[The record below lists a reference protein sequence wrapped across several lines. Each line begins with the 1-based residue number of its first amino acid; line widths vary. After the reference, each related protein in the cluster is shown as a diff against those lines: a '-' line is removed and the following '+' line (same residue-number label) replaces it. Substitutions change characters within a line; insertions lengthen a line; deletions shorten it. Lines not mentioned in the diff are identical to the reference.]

1 MTQYYHIKT
10 RRDTAARW
18 AQNNPTPAD
27 GEMCIETDTKLKKIG
42 NGTTPYNSLP
52 YDQPSNATASKA
64 GLMSPTDKQKLD
76 GINLALYAKL
86 QSPNFTGTPKAP
98 KQNGYD
104 VSLILATNAY
114 VLDMIASFANGLMVR
129 CVFSAPAEGDYQ
141 VLGDAS
147 NLLFIGVNGEACPLD
162 ATQKLVSGI
171 NYIDC
176 LFESGAIMGSKVSA
190 GAFKDIALLTAV
202 ILPER
207 MLAIE
212 DDAFHGCNELKDVY
226 CLSPTPPTLGGSVFA
241 GTPFEGGEKLYVHKV
256 AETEYQGSAWASV
269 GCTIVTL

>member
-64 GLMSPTDKQKLD
+64 GLMSPADKQKLD

-104 VSLILATNAY
+104 VSLTLATNSY
-114 VLDMIASFANGLMVR
+114 VLDKIASFANGLMVR
-129 CVFSAPAEGDYQ
+129 CVFNIPSDGDYL
-141 VLGDAS
+141 VLGDVS
-147 NLLFIGVNGEACPLD
+147 NILFIGVNGEARPLD
-162 ATQKLVSGI
+162 ARQKLVSGI

-176 LFESGAIMGSKVSA
+176 LFESGAIMGSKMPA
-190 GAFKDIALLTAV
+190 AAFKSINLLTTV

-212 DDAFHGCNELKDVY
+212 DDAFHDCNELKNVY
-226 CLSPTPPTLGGSVFA
+226 CLSPTPPTMGRSVFV
-241 GTPFEGGEKLYVHKV
+241 GTPFEGGEKLYVHK
-256 AETEYQGSAWASV
+256 AYDALYQGSPWASV
-269 GCTIVTL
+269 GCTIETL

>member
-64 GLMSPTDKQKLD
+64 GLMSPADKQKLD

-86 QSPNFTGTPKAP
+86 QSPTFTGTPKAP

-104 VSLILATNAY
+104 VSLTLATNAY
-114 VLDMIASFANGLMVR
+114 VLDKIASFANGLMVR
-129 CVFSAPAEGDYQ
+129 CIFNIPSGGDYR
-141 VLGDAS
+141 VLGDVS
-147 NLLFIGVNGEACPLD
+147 NLLFIGVNGEVCPLD
-162 ATQKLVSGI
+162 ARQKLVPGI

-176 LFESGAIMGSKVSA
+176 LFESGAIMGSKVPA
-190 GAFKDIALLTAV
+190 AAFRGINLLTTV

-212 DDAFHGCNELKDVY
+212 DDAFSDCNELEDVY

-241 GTPFEGGEKLYVHKV
+241 GTHFEGGGKLYVHKV
-256 AETEYQGSAWASV
+256 HDDMYQGSPWASI
-269 GCTIVTL
+269 GCTIETL

>member
-64 GLMSPTDKQKLD
+64 GLMSPADKQKLD

-104 VSLILATNAY
+104 VSLTLATNSY
-114 VLDMIASFANGLMVR
+114 VLDKIASFANGLMVR
-129 CVFSAPAEGDYQ
+129 CIFNIPSDGDYR
-141 VLGDAS
+141 VLGDVS

-162 ATQKLVSGI
+162 AEQKLVSGI

-176 LFESGAIMGSKVSA
+176 LFGNGAIMGSRVPA
-190 GAFKDIALLTAV
+190 AAFMGINLLTTV

-207 MLAIE
+207 MLAIL
-212 DDAFHGCNELKDVY
+212 DGAFNDCSELKDVY
-226 CLSPTPPTLGGSVFA
+226 CLSPTPPTLEGRVFR

-256 AETEYQGSAWASV
+256 YEATYRSSQWASV
-269 GCTIVTL
+269 GCTIETL

>member
-27 GEMCIETDTKLKKIG
+27 GEICIETDTKLKKVG
-42 NGTTPYNSLP
+42 DGSTPYNSLP
-52 YDQPSNATASKA
+52 YDQPSNATSSKA
-64 GLMSPTDKQKLD
+64 GLMSPADKQKLD

-86 QSPNFTGTPKAP
+86 QSPTFTGTPKAP

-104 VSLILATNAY
+104 ISLTLATNAY
-114 VLDMIASFANGLMVR
+114 VLDKIASFANGLMVR
-129 CVFSAPAEGDYQ
+129 CIFNIPSDDVYQ

-147 NLLFIGVNGEACPLD
+147 NLLFIGVNGEVRPLD
-162 ATQKLVSGI
+162 ARQKLVPGI

-176 LFESGAIMGSKVSA
+176 LFKSGAIMGSKVPA
-190 GAFKDIALLTAV
+190 AAFKGINLLTTV

-207 MLAIE
+207 MLTIE
-212 DDAFHGCNELKDVY
+212 DDAFSGCNELKDVY
-226 CLSPTPPTLGGSVFA
+226 CLSPTPPTLGSSVFT
-241 GTPFEGGEKLYVHKV
+241 GTLFEGGEKLYVHK
-256 AETEYQGSAWASV
+256 AYDALYQGGPWASV